1 MMMTITKRSNKPSNV
16 RKWLFGAAV
25 GLWGMFAGN
34 SVFAEPSA
42 LKPPEMLSY
51 SDLDVSA
58 GDIFEHGANRISYAG
73 IQGDQVVVHS
83 IGVYGQIKKEISF
96 PKQEL
101 EYVAEFHHT
110 QDQGYIAGGGS
121 QILKVDEKGQK
132 EWGYTLAKADSYIV
146 SVDQL
151 KNGKYAAAI
160 NTPGS
165 TSNSHVLHWILFSE
179 TGKALHE
186 GDLEGVAFDRIHSL
200 QHTSDGGFVVSGIE
214 YQDGGKGQVVL
225 AKFAPSG
232 QVKWKQSI
240 AVAED
245 SQNVD
250 VLSLAEAHDGSI
262 VTAGYYNHPNPND
275 PIRYLTTGYALSV
288 DRSGKLQWTNILDA
302 AFDRSMVNDIQPASD
317 GGFIATGKV
326 NEDWHGTVSRQ
337 SVWGI
342 APDGNTTWTKVINR
356 ASYNAGEFV
365 QPLQNGQTLLIGTA
379 DGAYKLIKLGAAV
392 GQN

>member
-1 MMMTITKRSNKPSNV
+1 M
-16 RKWLFGAAV
+16 
-25 GLWGMFAGN
+25 AGS

-51 SDLDVSA
+51 TDLDVSA
-58 GDIFEHGANRISYAG
+58 GEVFEHGMNQISYAG

-83 IGVYGQIKKEISF
+83 IGAYGQIKEEISF

-101 EYVAEFHHT
+101 EYIAEFHHA
-110 QDQGYIAGGGS
+110 QDKGYIAGGGS
-121 QILKVDEKGQK
+121 QILKVSEKGQK
-132 EWGYTLAKADSYIV
+132 EWGYALQKADSYIA

-151 KNGKYAAAI
+151 KNGKYAAAMDV
-160 NTPGS
+160 PGS
-165 TSNSHVLHWILFSE
+165 TSNSRLLHWILFSE
-179 TGKALHE
+179 AGKVLHE

-200 QHTSDGGFVVSGIE
+200 QHTSDGGFVVSGSE
-214 YQDGGKGQVVL
+214 YQDGEKGHVVL
-225 AKFAPSG
+225 AKFTPSG

-240 AVAED
+240 AVADD

-250 VLSLAEAHDGSI
+250 VLSIAEANDGSI
-262 VTAGYYNHPNPND
+262 VAAGYYNHPNPND

-288 DRSGKLQWTNILDA
+288 DHSGMLQWTSVLDST
-302 AFDRSMVNDIQPASD
+302 FDRSMANDIQPASD

-337 SVWGI
+337 WVWGI
-342 APDGNTTWTKVINR
+342 SPDGVTNWSKVINR
-356 ASYNAGEFV
+356 ANYNAGEFV

-379 DGAYKLIKLGAAV
+379 DGSYKLMKLDAA
-392 GQN
+392 GRQN